1 MARFR
6 PLMLLLS
13 IPRAFGV
20 GDACNSS
27 AVTSLPPFVDH
38 KTVRKGQGEMI
49 WSFPPPAEDFAI
61 VLTPS
66 NSSVNPDMR
75 LYMASTT
82 TACQPMLNSQE
93 LGADYMRLGRNLTE
107 HWNVSVYFLHVTCR
121 DEERCRYH
129 LAFSKFE
136 EWEEMAAGEQR
147 SAIAYHGVPLH
158 FKFLCTAE
166 CANASEASTRRI
178 TFSAWPRDASSL
190 RHLSLLVRRGD
201 YPTTNA
207 HEHINASRGWFSGEV
222 VSTTAKAGT
231 YYVTVLKRHGLSP
244 LPFAISVSL
253 PSTIETLQLGKPTFG
268 AAQKGVPSFYKF
280 YVPRAETDIEV
291 YLTKLD
297 GDPDCAVSH
306 QQENERPTL
315 SKSQWRS
322 AKAGDD
328 EISIPPAD
336 PERKRH
342 QTGWFHVGVHSLSED
357 STFSIIAFAESHVE
371 QAADTEQGKDGYM
384 IQWTELWMGL
394 PQAMA
399 AQPGRPANF
408 LYYSQLAAPK
418 LFVNIEAIEGNKP
431 DVCVQNCGEDPHR
444 CPWISIFASE
454 TTRASAPD
462 TAVSFCGA
470 GSLRGYAGDEQV
482 TILKPCTKCW
492 YTVLVTSALKR
503 SRFKIQLG
511 AEGRAHPLV
520 EGESFKGHADS
531 GDECPVLAYDLVE
544 SEIESRTAPDAT
556 LQISM
561 TPIYGEPVFDV
572 RKDSEEGTVLFNSS
586 GAGHDLWELKL
597 SAELAKAAAGIYYV
611 QVCAAGPQHAQFR
624 ITVAWDKPLLRPGSA
639 KPVPKKLGVA
649 MLNDGEVQM
658 GSISAKKHDVYLFIP
673 ASVEQSPT
681 IRVSVTS
688 VSGGCKLYVLAP
700 RTGSES
706 KAKEAMRAFLQNPA
720 EVADWTTA
728 EQDSSEIVISPSDAK
743 YIAPTSSNLYV
754 FLVSAETDTEFEIAA
769 STGGVEE
776 LLTTGLPLRGE
787 VARGEYRRY
796 RVSIAEAGRHLSIQL
811 TAENGDCDLYVH
823 IVPDVSSESF
833 VLRSENVG
841 SDSIFVDAFSE
852 LNQMHCGEK
861 MIRTYGECVYF
872 VAIKGISP
880 QSAYQL
886 QAIVPAALPLPLT
899 MSTSRAVTLPPG
911 GIQYFYTLAERTRST
926 LIEVEVQ
933 SGALNQVAMKVM
945 PLAEAKHPNA
955 SKLGEVDMTGT
966 FFAGVWSLMLEPT
979 RLSEKCT
986 MDCTILVVLKGE
998 EVLTT
1003 CAISYQPRQTSEASV
1018 KSCRLL
1024 EAGVPSRGVL
1034 AAKAEK
1040 VCYNLRIPDDS
1051 DVAITVSPLTD
1062 CRPTV
1067 EVTQMS
1073 GATKMLPADAHLG
1086 FVSSILRHEDGEV
1099 QKGLLSI
1106 EVSSGAACQFD
1117 VRAQMT
1123 VGKAGQVSA
1132 GLLFETKQVLRL
1144 DVPAFFTTSRNAGA
1158 HSFTYTS
1165 QIQTPKETA
1174 SREFLQVEVM
1184 ALSGEISVRC
1194 ACRAVPAAT
1203 AHGSQKT
1210 FVSDALKALHQAE
1223 ADLSKGS
1230 SQIYTCRGMRE
1241 ACGEAFTCLILLVV
1255 ESKIRG
1261 WEADYVVMAVDRRT
1275 REMLLP
1281 GVAVERCVGQLC
1293 AGGRSSI
1300 RYQLYINNPSTKVSL
1315 RFSCQGRLRQE
1326 RCSQVL
1332 LSADARTPMPA
1343 SLADRAYTPH
1353 EAAAAGY
1360 ISMELRTSVEQ
1371 ERAHP
1376 GHCRVPCALTVQVEL
1391 RPGEYAAVDFQLEA
1405 VFEDAYSVV
1414 LDGGKPLHLVAAPG
1428 KPEYFLF
1435 NTRQQTSMST
1445 LAVQVPYDAS
1455 DPEMDLVKMFLME
1468 CGQDGKDSSIHDSA
1482 MPSQQSHSQRGVV
1495 SSRWQLMAMVAHRS
1509 ESTGSCHGVTV
1520 AIISHR
1526 TQAVPI
1532 AIRGYGWHPGTP
1544 LMLGDPL
1551 EAVLDGSRKLS
1562 YEVVPDESVEDVVL
1576 DLEVCAGNLRLQTGI
1591 RPGSKTSGGAGG
1603 HDLTSG
1609 GISRLKMPLKMNEWV
1624 QISSA
1629 DGRYARYVL
1638 TVQDAADVTWLDAAD
1653 LQRSVL
1659 VVERSEGV
1667 HVDWRAASLFGQ
1679 GHDVDPR
1686 ARYEVFYGRRDKL
1699 SSNIST
1705 ACGLYLEHSLRNAR
1719 RIVVDGATEAR
1730 IEDLQAGHYV
1740 VNVVARSL
1748 ATGHVVAYQPWVGD
1762 LGDSVRTTG
1771 AVADRK
1777 ASSGFWPDWPLPI
1790 LVLVGSLVAWQL
1802 CKGSANRLPPFSLE
1816 LPPWRSSPQHYQ
1828 SLDGREIGGRYM
1840 PPAIVEASEPERTE
1854 GDGASATDRKT
1865 KFHQCDLCSL
1875 FSS

>member
-1 MARFR
+1 MRRCDFREGVQAVTGQLFAQGHMAWFV

-75 LYMASTT
+75 LYMASPT

-121 DEERCRYH
+121 DEETCRYH
-129 LAFSKFE
+129 LALSKFE

-158 FKFLCTAE
+158 FKFRCTAT
-166 CANASEASTRRI
+166 CANASEAGTQRRI

-231 YYVTVLKRHGLSP
+231 YYVTVLKRHGLST
-244 LPFAISVSL
+244 LPFVISVSL
-253 PSTIETLQLGKPTFG
+253 PTTIETLQLGKPTFG

-280 YVPRAETDIEV
+280 YVARAETDIEV

-336 PERKRH
+336 PERRRH
-342 QTGWFHVGVHSLSED
+342 KTGWFHVGVHSLSED
-357 STFSIIAFAESHVE
+357 STFSIIAFAENHVE

-418 LFVNIEAIEGNKP
+418 LFVNIEAIAGNKP

-462 TAVSFCGA
+462 TAVSFCGE

-544 SEIESRTAPDAT
+544 SEIESRTAPDAS

-572 RKDSEEGTVLFNSS
+572 RKDSEDGKVLFNSS
-586 GAGHDLWELKL
+586 GAGHDSWELKL
-597 SAELAKAAAGIYYV
+597 SADVAKTAAGIYYV

-639 KPVPKKLGVA
+639 KKLGVA

-658 GSISAKKHDVYLFIP
+658 GSISAKKHDVYLFVP

-688 VSGGCKLYVLAP
+688 IGGGCKLYVLAP
-700 RTGSES
+700 QTGSES

-743 YIAPTSSNLYV
+743 YVAPTSSNLYV
-754 FLVSAETDTEFEIAA
+754 FLVSAETDTDFEIAA

-796 RVSIAEAGRHLSIQL
+796 RVAIAEAGRHLSIQL

-841 SDSIFVDAFSE
+841 SDSIFVDAFSQ

-861 MIRTYGECVYF
+861 MIQTYGECVYF
-872 VAIKGISP
+872 VAIKGISSR
-880 QSAYQL
+880 SAYQL

-911 GIQYFYTLAERTRST
+911 GIQYFYTLAECTRST
-926 LIEVEVQ
+926 LIEAQAEDEN
-933 SGALNQVAMKVM
+933 GGE
-945 PLAEAKHPNA
+945 LAESAVKTAEHVA
-955 SKLGEVDMTGT
+955 STIKFGYGSVVKAHSKLKKLVANEPEHKKDCKSPRLEVLGKCACPAGLRWDSAENSCRTNRGAMYFYMYRGQSDHNYPMNNVDMADLAGVMYYLHHEIVKTNATPGVRMNGITRILRWLVTVRPSQEVEEGRTFMPFVAFDSGRCSVPGCNRLWDHYGFAVGCQRLSQGTDLKYAYQSPNNPFGVWYSLPGPCPALRVGEKDGRCMATYRGGMCEDLEESQHCTYTVDFAGEIFLDELEGVKDFGKWQSEGNREYDPTTDRGTGT
-966 FFAGVWSLMLEPT
+966 SFWNFRDS
-979 RLSEKCT
+979 
-986 MDCTILVVLKGE
+986 
-998 EVLTT
+998 
-1003 CAISYQPRQTSEASV
+1003 
-1018 KSCRLL
+1018 
-1024 EAGVPSRGVL
+1024 
-1034 AAKAEK
+1034 KAW
-1040 VCYNLRIPDDS
+1040 C
-1051 DVAITVSPLTD
+1051 
-1062 CRPTV
+1062 
-1067 EVTQMS
+1067 
-1073 GATKMLPADAHLG
+1073 
-1086 FVSSILRHEDGEV
+1086 
-1099 QKGLLSI
+1099 
-1106 EVSSGAACQFD
+1106 
-1117 VRAQMT
+1117 
-1123 VGKAGQVSA
+1123 
-1132 GLLFETKQVLRL
+1132 
-1144 DVPAFFTTSRNAGA
+1144 
-1158 HSFTYTS
+1158 
-1165 QIQTPKETA
+1165 
-1174 SREFLQVEVM
+1174 
-1184 ALSGEISVRC
+1184 
-1194 ACRAVPAAT
+1194 
-1203 AHGSQKT
+1203 
-1210 FVSDALKALHQAE
+1210 
-1223 ADLSKGS
+1223 
-1230 SQIYTCRGMRE
+1230 
-1241 ACGEAFTCLILLVV
+1241 
-1255 ESKIRG
+1255 
-1261 WEADYVVMAVDRRT
+1261 DRRT
-1275 REMLLP
+1275 ARVQSLFKRRYPLLP
-1281 GVAVERCVGQLC
+1281 RDL
-1293 AGGRSSI
+1293 
-1300 RYQLYINNPSTKVSL
+1300 
-1315 RFSCQGRLRQE
+1315 
-1326 RCSQVL
+1326 
-1332 LSADARTPMPA
+1332 PA
-1343 SLADRAYTPH
+1343 P
-1353 EAAAAGY
+1353 
-1360 ISMELRTSVEQ
+1360 
-1371 ERAHP
+1371 
-1376 GHCRVPCALTVQVEL
+1376 
-1391 RPGEYAAVDFQLEA
+1391 
-1405 VFEDAYSVV
+1405 
-1414 LDGGKPLHLVAAPG
+1414 
-1428 KPEYFLF
+1428 
-1435 NTRQQTSMST
+1435 
-1445 LAVQVPYDAS
+1445 
-1455 DPEMDLVKMFLME
+1455 
-1468 CGQDGKDSSIHDSA
+1468 
-1482 MPSQQSHSQRGVV
+1482 
-1495 SSRWQLMAMVAHRS
+1495 
-1509 ESTGSCHGVTV
+1509 
-1520 AIISHR
+1520 
-1526 TQAVPI
+1526 
-1532 AIRGYGWHPGTP
+1532 
-1544 LMLGDPL
+1544 
-1551 EAVLDGSRKLS
+1551 
-1562 YEVVPDESVEDVVL
+1562 
-1576 DLEVCAGNLRLQTGI
+1576 VC
-1591 RPGSKTSGGAGG
+1591 
-1603 HDLTSG
+1603 
-1609 GISRLKMPLKMNEWV
+1609 
-1624 QISSA
+1624 
-1629 DGRYARYVL
+1629 
-1638 TVQDAADVTWLDAAD
+1638 
-1653 LQRSVL
+1653 
-1659 VVERSEGV
+1659 
-1667 HVDWRAASLFGQ
+1667 
-1679 GHDVDPR
+1679 
-1686 ARYEVFYGRRDKL
+1686 
-1699 SSNIST
+1699 
-1705 ACGLYLEHSLRNAR
+1705 
-1719 RIVVDGATEAR
+1719 
-1730 IEDLQAGHYV
+1730 
-1740 VNVVARSL
+1740 
-1748 ATGHVVAYQPWVGD
+1748 
-1762 LGDSVRTTG
+1762 
-1771 AVADRK
+1771 
-1777 ASSGFWPDWPLPI
+1777 
-1790 LVLVGSLVAWQL
+1790 
-1802 CKGSANRLPPFSLE
+1802 
-1816 LPPWRSSPQHYQ
+1816 
-1828 SLDGREIGGRYM
+1828 
-1840 PPAIVEASEPERTE
+1840 
-1854 GDGASATDRKT
+1854 
-1865 KFHQCDLCSL
+1865 
-1875 FSS
+1875 

>member
-1 MARFR
+1 MCGW
-6 PLMLLLS
+6 P
-13 IPRAFGV
+13 
-20 GDACNSS
+20 S
-27 AVTSLPPFVDH
+27 A
-38 KTVRKGQGEMI
+38 
-49 WSFPPPAEDFAI
+49 A
-61 VLTPS
+61 
-66 NSSVNPDMR
+66 
-75 LYMASTT
+75 
-82 TACQPMLNSQE
+82 
-93 LGADYMRLGRNLTE
+93 
-107 HWNVSVYFLHVTCR
+107 VS
-121 DEERCRYH
+121 
-129 LAFSKFE
+129 K
-136 EWEEMAAGEQR
+136 Q
-147 SAIAYHGVPLH
+147 
-158 FKFLCTAE
+158 
-166 CANASEASTRRI
+166 
-178 TFSAWPRDASSL
+178 
-190 RHLSLLVRRGD
+190 SLLV
-201 YPTTNA
+201 
-207 HEHINASRGWFSGEV
+207 
-222 VSTTAKAGT
+222 
-231 YYVTVLKRHGLSP
+231 LP
-244 LPFAISVSL
+244 LLCCFRVQQAI
-253 PSTIETLQLGKPTFG
+253 
-268 AAQKGVPSFYKF
+268 A
-280 YVPRAETDIEV
+280 
-291 YLTKLD
+291 
-297 GDPDCAVSH
+297 
-306 QQENERPTL
+306 
-315 SKSQWRS
+315 
-322 AKAGDD
+322 
-328 EISIPPAD
+328 
-336 PERKRH
+336 
-342 QTGWFHVGVHSLSED
+342 
-357 STFSIIAFAESHVE
+357 
-371 QAADTEQGKDGYM
+371 
-384 IQWTELWMGL
+384 
-394 PQAMA
+394 
-399 AQPGRPANF
+399 
-408 LYYSQLAAPK
+408 
-418 LFVNIEAIEGNKP
+418 GNKP

-462 TAVSFCGA
+462 TAVSFCGE

-544 SEIESRTAPDAT
+544 SEIESRAAPDAS

-572 RKDSEEGTVLFNSS
+572 RKDSEDGKVLFNSS
-586 GAGHDLWELKL
+586 GAGHDSWELKL
-597 SAELAKAAAGIYYV
+597 SADVAKTAAGIYYV

-639 KPVPKKLGVA
+639 KKLGVA

-688 VSGGCKLYVLAP
+688 IGGGCKLYVLAP
-700 RTGSES
+700 QTGSES

-743 YIAPTSSNLYV
+743 YVAPTSSNLYV
-754 FLVSAETDTEFEIAA
+754 FLVSAETDTDFEIAA

-796 RVSIAEAGRHLSIQL
+796 RVAIAEAGRHLSIQL

-861 MIRTYGECVYF
+861 MIQTYGECVYF
-872 VAIKGISP
+872 VAIKGISSR
-880 QSAYQL
+880 SAYQL

-986 MDCTILVVLKGE
+986 TDCTILVVLKGE
-998 EVLTT
+998 EALTT
-1003 CAISYQPRQTSEASV
+1003 CAISYQPRQNSEASSV

-1051 DVAITVSPLTD
+1051 DIAITVSPLTD

-1073 GATKMLPADAHLG
+1073 GATKVLPTDAHLG
-1086 FVSSILRHEDGEV
+1086 FVSSILRHEHGEV

-1106 EVSSGAACQFD
+1106 EAAL
-1117 VRAQMT
+1117 
-1123 VGKAGQVSA
+1123 K
-1132 GLLFETKQVLRL
+1132 LR
-1144 DVPAFFTTSRNAGA
+1144 SW
-1158 HSFTYTS
+1158 
-1165 QIQTPKETA
+1165 
-1174 SREFLQVEVM
+1174 
-1184 ALSGEISVRC
+1184 
-1194 ACRAVPAAT
+1194 
-1203 AHGSQKT
+1203 T

-1241 ACGEAFTCLILLVV
+1241 ACGEAFNCLILLVV
-1255 ESKIRG
+1255 ESKMRG
-1261 WEADYVVMAVDRRT
+1261 WEADYVVMVVDRRT

-1281 GVAVERCVGQLC
+1281 GVAVESCVGQLC
-1293 AGGRSSI
+1293 AGGRPTI

-1353 EAAAAGY
+1353 EAAAEGY
-1360 ISMELRTSVEQ
+1360 SSMELRTSVEQ

-1405 VFEDAYSVV
+1405 VFEDAYSIV

-1551 EAVLDGSRKLS
+1551 EGVLDGSRSLS

-1591 RPGSKTSGGAGG
+1591 RPGSKTSGGAGAGLGG

-1659 VVERSEGV
+1659 VLQRSGGV

-1686 ARYEVFYGRRDKL
+1686 ARYEVFYGRMDKL
-1699 SSNIST
+1699 SSNVST

-1748 ATGHVVAYQPWVGD
+1748 ATGHVVAYRPWVGD
-1762 LGDSVRTTG
+1762 LDAVRTTG
-1771 AVADRK
+1771 AIADRK

-1790 LVLVGSLVAWQL
+1790 LLLVGSLVAWQL
-1802 CKGSANRLPPFSLE
+1802 CKGGANRLPPFSLE

-1828 SLDGREIGGRYM
+1828 SLDGREIGGRYI
-1840 PPAIVEASEPERTE
+1840 PPAI
-1854 GDGASATDRKT
+1854 
-1865 KFHQCDLCSL
+1865 
-1875 FSS
+1875 